1 MALPRMDADPT
12 TRTPTRGP
20 RDPLIPDTPVGIARA
35 RLWESGE
42 HAAVVADHGRPVGIV
57 TSVALE
63 GAPGPAGQEAPV
75 HQVMDLVA
83 VPVDTHA
90 DAATTVC
97 AFQRAAWDWLLRRG

>member
-1 MALPRMDADPT
+1 MALPLMDADPSA
-12 TRTPTRGP
+12 RPLRAP
-20 RDPLIPDTPVGIARA
+20 RDPLTPDTPVGIARA

-42 HAAVVADHGRPVGIV
+42 HPTVVADHGCPVGIV

-75 HQVMDLVA
+75 RQVMDFVA
-83 VPVDTHA
+83 VPVDAHA

-97 AFQRAAWDWLLRRG
+97 AFERAAWDWLLRRG